1 MRRHLLY
8 GKLPSL
14 EIRIIVQNFADED
27 GPLKLMQRVS
37 TSMSPFSAFFHQS
50 FGVGLA
56 DSKTMFWVEH
66 NNERTLPLTWLILFS
81 S

>member
-14 EIRIIVQNFADED
+14 QIRIIVQIFSDEG

-37 TSMSPFSAFFHQS
+37 TSMSPFSAFFHQGWQNLRHA
-50 FGVGLA
+50 FGLNIIM
-56 DSKTMFWVEH
+56 KEH
-66 NNERTLPLTWLILFS
+66 H
-81 S
+81 